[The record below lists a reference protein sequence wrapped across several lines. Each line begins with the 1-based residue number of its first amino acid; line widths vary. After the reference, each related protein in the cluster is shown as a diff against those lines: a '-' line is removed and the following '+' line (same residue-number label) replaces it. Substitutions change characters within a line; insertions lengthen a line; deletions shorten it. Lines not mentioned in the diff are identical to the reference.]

1 MILADDIAEPT
12 AGLME
17 QASQARDADSSPTKS
32 SGLPRKKLRPF
43 APIFVSTCTMN
54 TIDPEIVRDHV
65 RTRYGEI
72 AENGGGCCAS
82 IAASCCGSDKNY
94 DQQLGYAT
102 AEIASVPEGSNLG
115 LGCGNPIAVASI
127 GLGETVLDL
136 GSGAGFDC
144 FLAARQLGGTGR
156 VIGVDMTPAMIAKA
170 RANTKRGDYANVE
183 FRLGEIEA
191 LPVADNS
198 VNLVISNC
206 VVNLSPEKPRVFHEA
221 FRVLKAGGRLA
232 IADVVATRPLPESIR
247 TQLNAVGACVGGAAL
262 IDDLK
267 AMLKETGFARV
278 EILTR
283 DETRSLIRQWMEDE
297 SAGDFVVSAFITAY
311 KL

>member
-1 MILADDIAEPT
+1 M
-12 AGLME
+12 
-17 QASQARDADSSPTKS
+17 
-32 SGLPRKKLRPF
+32 
-43 APIFVSTCTMN
+43 
-54 TIDPEIVRDHV
+54 
-65 RTRYGEI
+65 
-72 AENGGGCCAS
+72 AENRGGCCGSAVG
-82 IAASCCGSDKNY
+82 SCCGSASCDR
-94 DQQLGYAT
+94 QIGYSP
-102 AEIASVPEGSNLG
+102 EEMASVPEGSNLG
-115 LGCGNPIAVASI
+115 LGCGNPVAIASI
-127 GLGETVLDL
+127 RSGQTVLDL

-144 FLAARQLGGTGR
+144 FLAARQLSSLGQ
-156 VIGVDMTPAMIAKA
+156 VIGVDMTPVMIAKA
-170 RANTKRGDYANVE
+170 RHNAREGNYPNVE

-191 LPVADNS
+191 LPIADNS